1 LIFSLAVVITL
12 VPAHLFELRYFSP
25 AVVIAVLSS
34 SPSPQCGAASV
45 GVDVKEKE
53 AAVLSKG
60 LVVLGSN
67 DPKDRIPFDSLFGQS
82 HLQFNVSVSCLVNVV
97 TISLFLHKPF
107 KWNDGTTARFMY

>member
-1 LIFSLAVVITL
+1 LIFFLAVVITL

-34 SPSPQCGAASV
+34 SPSPQCGAAGV

-53 AAVLSKG
+53 ASVLSKG
-60 LVVLGSN
+60 LGSN

-82 HLQFNVSVSCLVNVV
+82 HLQFNVPVSCLVNVV
-97 TISLFLHKPF
+97 TINLFLHKPF